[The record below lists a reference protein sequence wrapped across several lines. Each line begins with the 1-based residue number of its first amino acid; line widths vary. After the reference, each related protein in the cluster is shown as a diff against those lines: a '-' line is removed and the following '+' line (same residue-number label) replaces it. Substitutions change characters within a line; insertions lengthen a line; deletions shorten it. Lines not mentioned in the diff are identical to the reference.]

1 MRKNDLYIVSICWSV
16 GTDVGTVIA
25 TVTANDVDSSPPV
38 VYNFSIQGNPDGMFS
53 LDRYSGRI
61 RLARHLDYEARKH
74 YVVGL
79 QASDGEHE
87 VYTTQE
93 VFVTDEND
101 SLV

>member
-1 MRKNDLYIVSICWSV
+1 M
-16 GTDVGTVIA
+16 
-25 TVTANDVDSSPPV
+25 
-38 VYNFSIQGNPDGMFS
+38 YNFSIQGNPDGMFS

-101 SLV
+101 HAPQFDQQSYRVSHSVV